1 MPPCCVHKLILCNWD
16 HWPTILQTRSIRFL
30 ICFIFVVLFF
40 WWVLTYIFSVLW
52 YGYKVSHIMTQS
64 ILRQLLNTELTNF
77 SELTNWAP
85 NLVCDWRWRCDF
97 FSCSQSLTGRMRL
110 PSVCCL
116 LLIQQTDFC
125 DSPAA
130 WEWAESKHTHSLFM
144 ARHFA
149 WCIVLM
155 KFPLVTEWVMALL
168 IK

>member
-16 HWPTILQTRSIRFL
+16 HWPTILQTRSIHFL

-64 ILRQLLNTELTNF
+64 FLRQLLNIQLTNKLSTKCCMWKYF
-77 SELTNWAP
+77 
-85 NLVCDWRWRCDF
+85 WRCDF

-116 LLIQQTDFC
+116 LLIQQTD
-125 DSPAA
+125 SVIAPLLGNELRANIL
-130 WEWAESKHTHSLFM
+130 THSL
-144 ARHFA
+144 
-149 WCIVLM
+149 WQGTL
-155 KFPLVTEWVMALL
+155 PGALF
-168 IK
+168 